1 MPADWLSPVCAA
13 LDARERSLEIF
24 FRDDDAGWDD
34 DRLYALLDCFR
45 DCHTPIDLAV
55 IPEALSLSLAD
66 SLLERWRRN
75 PILLGLHQHGYSH
88 HNHESQGRKCEFGI
102 SRSEER
108 QFKDLLAGKQQL
120 ECLFGSALDSIFTPP
135 WNRCSQTT
143 ADSLIKLGFQALSR
157 NRGAA
162 PLDTG
167 TLREISVAIDWCGIR
182 IKSPQPW
189 MALGQA
195 IADSL
200 HPAHSVPLGIMLHH
214 AVMDGDDLEHLQALL
229 QLFREHPNTR
239 CRLMR
244 EFLRP
249 ADVVDMATRALAL
262 DSLVKPLTPLGL
274 ASDKPIH

>member
-1 MPADWLSPVCAA
+1 MLPDWLRPVRTA
-13 LDARERSLEIF
+13 LDAREQATEVF

-88 HNHESQGRKCEFGI
+88 HNHENQGRKCEFGV
-102 SRSEER
+102 SRSEQQ

-135 WNRCSQTT
+135 WNRCSQAT

-157 NRGAA
+157 NQGAT
-162 PLDTG
+162 PLHTG
-167 TLREISVAIDWCGIR
+167 RLREIPVAIDWCGIR
-182 IKSPQPW
+182 IKSAQPW

-195 IADSL
+195 IADAL
-200 HPAHSVPLGIMLHH
+200 HPAHSLPLGIMLHH
-214 AVMDGDDLEHLQALL
+214 AVMDGDDLEHLQAVL
-229 QLFREHPNTR
+229 QLLREHPNTR
-239 CRLMR
+239 CGLMR
-244 EFLRP
+244 EFL
-249 ADVVDMATRALAL
+249 DGTKAL
-262 DSLVKPLTPLGL
+262 DARLRVCSLESQAVL
-274 ASDKPIH
+274 AAMRSYLN

>member
-1 MPADWLSPVCAA
+1 MLADWLRPVRMA
-13 LDARERSLEIF
+13 LDDREQAIQIF

-55 IPEALSLSLAD
+55 IPDALSQSLAD
-66 SLLERWRRN
+66 SLLGCWRRN
-75 PILLGLHQHGYSH
+75 PFLLGVHQHGCSH
-88 HNHESQGRKCEFGI
+88 QNHENHGRKCEFGI
-102 SRSEER
+102 SRSEEQ
-108 QFKDLLAGKQQL
+108 QFKDLLAGKHQL

-157 NRGAA
+157 NLGAA
-162 PLDTG
+162 PLYTG
-167 TLREISVAIDWCGIR
+167 RLREIPVAIDWCGIR
-182 IKSPQPW
+182 IKSAQPW

-195 IADSL
+195 IAEAL
-200 HPAHSVPLGIMLHH
+200 YPTHPLPLGIMLHH
-214 AVMDGDDLEHLQALL
+214 AVMDGDDLEHLQAVL

-249 ADVVDMATRALAL
+249 ADVVDMATGALAL

-274 ASDKPIH
+274 ASDQPIH

>member
-1 MPADWLSPVCAA
+1 MLPDWLIPVRMA
-13 LDARERSLEIF
+13 LDAREQATEVF

-55 IPEALSLSLAD
+55 IPEAPSLSLAD

-88 HNHESQGRKCEFGI
+88 HNHESQGRKCEFGV

-135 WNRCSQTT
+135 WNRCSQAT

-162 PLDTG
+162 SLDTG
-167 TLREISVAIDWCGIR
+167 TLREIPVAIDWCGIR
-182 IKSPQPW
+182 IKSAQPW

-195 IADSL
+195 IAEAL
-200 HPAHSVPLGIMLHH
+200 HPTHPLPLGIMLHH
-214 AVMDGDDLEHLQALL
+214 AVMDGDDLEHLQAVL
-229 QLFREHPNTR
+229 QLFREHPNTH

-244 EFLRP
+244 EFL
-249 ADVVDMATRALAL
+249 DDTKAL
-262 DSLVKPLTPLGL
+262 DARLSVCSLESQAVL
-274 ASDKPIH
+274 AAMRSYLN

>member
-1 MPADWLSPVCAA
+1 MPADWLVPVRAA
-13 LDARERSLEIF
+13 LDARERRLEIF

-34 DRLYALLDCFR
+34 GRLFDLLDCFQA
-45 DCHTPIDLAV
+45 CQVPIDLAV
-55 IPEALSLSLAD
+55 IPQAISENLAEAVLGH
-66 SLLERWRRN
+66 WRRN
-75 PILLGLHQHGYSH
+75 SFMLGLHQHGYSH

-108 QFKDLLAGKQQL
+108 QFKDLVAGKQQL
-120 ECLFGSALDSIFTPP
+120 ERLFGSALDSIFTPP
-135 WNRCSQTT
+135 WNRCSQAT

-162 PLDTG
+162 PLHTG
-167 TLREISVAIDWCGIR
+167 RLLEIPVAIDWCGIR
-182 IKSPQPW
+182 IKSAQPW
-189 MALGQA
+189 IALGQA

-200 HPAHSVPLGIMLHH
+200 HPPHSVPLGIMLHH

-244 EFLRP
+244 ELLDDAKAQDARLS
-249 ADVVDMATRALAL
+249 ACSLESHAVLAAMRSYL
-262 DSLVKPLTPLGL
+262 N
-274 ASDKPIH
+274 